1 MLKRVVLFCF
11 CFISMAFSQEYKIGF
26 PQDDMANDWRKAQVL
41 QVQEEVKK
49 YPFLKLDVKDA
60 QGKVSNQIADI
71 EYFIHNNYDFII
83 TSPINPKISA
93 QVLKKAMDK
102 NIKVILIS
110 RGIHTQDYTTF
121 IQPNNYQIAQDA
133 ALYMA
138 KKLNYKGTVLMLK
151 GIETSTASIAR
162 TEGFIE
168 AMKAYPQIQI
178 IEKTANY
185 LRADAIKV
193 MEEIYAN
200 KIHFDAIYSQSDSM
214 LSGARHVMKKEGKDL
229 GLLMVGIDYHQEVK
243 EAIQKGEQTASFVC
257 PTGAKESVLAIVDI
271 INKKQVPKNI
281 FIQTQLVTQQNAHE
295 VEPIF

>member
-1 MLKRVVLFCF
+1 MVLLSFF
-11 CFISMAFSQEYKIGF
+11 LLSMAFSKEYKIGF
-26 PQDDMANDWRKAQVL
+26 PQDNLSNDWRKAQVL

-49 YPFLKLDVKDA
+49 YPFLKLDIKDA

-102 NIKVILIS
+102 NIKIILLS
-110 RGIHTQDYTTF
+110 RGIHTNDYTTF

-138 KKLNYKGTVLMLK
+138 KKLNFKGTVLMLK
-151 GIETSTASIAR
+151 GIETSTASIQR

-168 AMKAYPQIQI
+168 AMKAYPNIKI

-185 LRADAIKV
+185 LRADAIKI
-193 MEEIYAN
+193 MEEIYET
-200 KIHFDAIYSQSDSM
+200 HTSFDAIYSQSDSM
-214 LSGARHVMKKEGKDL
+214 LSGARHVMKKYGKDL
-229 GLLMVGIDYHQEVK
+229 NVLMVGIDYYQEAK
-243 EAIQKGEQTASFVC
+243 EAISKGEQTASFVC
-257 PTGAKESVLAIVDI
+257 PTGAKEGVAAIVDI
-271 INKKQVPKNI
+271 INGKKVPQNI
-281 FIQTQLVTQQNAHE
+281 FIETQLVTQQNVDSVGA
-295 VEPIF
+295 IF